1 MIYQFKTASDDELFA
16 INTVEMKWG
25 RASTIMAAPTLAAA
39 AQNSVS
45 FVFSEEGTLVPM
57 GAGRYSLDG
66 RTPDTKGPGAGLSTV
81 QIMAVPFDTYLILY
95 LLPNVEVKEDSFIS
109 NFPEEFRKHIKHEV
123 RNPEKPKQQLV
134 PTAVPEKSPEAIV
147 SGE

>member
-1 MIYQFKTASDDELFA
+1 VASDDSLFA
-16 INTVEMKWG
+16 INTMDMKWG
-25 RASTIMAAPTLAAA
+25 RASSIMAAPTLAAA
-39 AQNSVS
+39 EKALAS
-45 FVFSEEGTLVPM
+45 FVFAEDGVLVPM

-81 QIMAVPFDTYLILY
+81 QIMAVPFDTYLVLY
-95 LLPNVEVKEDSFIS
+95 LLPNVEVKEDSFLS

-123 RNPEKPKQQLV
+123 RNPEKPKQAGIV
-134 PTAVPEKSPEAIV
+134 GGAPAAVQVAAP

>member
-1 MIYQFKTASDDELFA
+1 MIYQFKTMDDELFA
-16 INTVEMKWG
+16 INTMDLKWG
-25 RASTIMAAPTLAAA
+25 RASSILASPSVGAAAPDVA
-39 AQNSVS
+39 S

-57 GAGRYSLDG
+57 GAGVYSMDG
-66 RTPDTKGPGAGLSTV
+66 RTPDKEKGGPGAGLSTV
-81 QIMAVPFDTYLILY
+81 QLMAVPFDKYLILY

-123 RNPEKPKQQLV
+123 RNPEKPKQQI
-134 PTAVPEKSPEAIV
+134 TAVPEKSPEAIA

>member
-1 MIYQFKTASDDELFA
+1 MIYQFKVASDDSLFA
-16 INTVEMKWG
+16 INTVDLKRG
-25 RASTIMAAPTLAAA
+25 RASSILASPSVGAAA
-39 AQNSVS
+39 DGVTS

-57 GAGRYSLDG
+57 GAGVYSLDG
-66 RTPDTKGPGAGLSTV
+66 RTPKTEGPGAGLSTV
-81 QIMAVPFDTYLILY
+81 QLMAVPFDKHLILY

-123 RNPEKPKQQLV
+123 RNPEKPKQQI
-134 PTAVPEKSPEAIV
+134 TAVPEKSPEAIA

>member
-1 MIYQFKTASDDELFA
+1 MIYQFKCASDDSLFA
-16 INTVEMKWG
+16 INTMDLKWG
-25 RASTIMAAPTLAAA
+25 RASSILAAPSVGAAA
-39 AQNSVS
+39 NNVTS
-45 FVFSEEGTLVPM
+45 FVFVEEGALVPM

-66 RTPDTKGPGAGLSTV
+66 RTPDTKGEGAGLSTI
-81 QIMAVPFDTYLILY
+81 QLMAVPFDTYLVLY

-123 RNPEKPKQQLV
+123 RNPEKPKQQI
-134 PTAVPEKSPEAIV
+134 TAAPEKSPEAIA

>member
-1 MIYQFKTASDDELFA
+1 MIYQFKTMDDELFA
-16 INTVEMKWG
+16 LNTVELKWG
-25 RASTIMAAPTLAAA
+25 RASQILAAPSVGAAA
-39 AQNSVS
+39 NDVAS
-45 FVFSEEGTLVPM
+45 FVFSEEGALVPM

-81 QIMAVPFDTYLILY
+81 QLMSVPFDSYIVMY
-95 LLPNVEVKEDSFIS
+95 LLPNVEVKEDSFVM
-109 NFPEEFRKHIKHEV
+109 NFMTEELRAKYLKMEV

-134 PTAVPEKSPEAIV
+134 PTVAPSAVA